1 METTAHHRPLALPQ
15 LRVVPTIG
23 ERRRIRGQGRRLN
36 DTLAAT
42 ESERLRWARELHDET
57 LQGMAALR
65 LLLGCALKA
74 PPEDATAVIRD
85 AVAQLESDIAA
96 LRAIIAD
103 LRPVALDDLGLEVAV
118 RTLVARAVA
127 RTGAEARVT
136 VDLADTHMDADLE
149 TVAYR
154 VAQEALTNV
163 TRHSGA
169 QHLTVDLAVRSGE
182 LQVTVTDD
190 GCGIADAPSGL
201 GLTGMRER
209 AALAS
214 GTLEI
219 SEPPGGGTAVTVSLP
234 LDDVRRPAG
243 WLT

>member
-1 METTAHHRPLALPQ
+1 METRAHRRPLDAPQ
-15 LRVVPTIG
+15 LRALPTIG
-23 ERRRIRGQGRRLN
+23 DRQRIRGEGRRLN

-85 AVAQLESDIAA
+85 AVAQLENDIAA

-103 LRPVALDDLGLEVAV
+103 LRPAALDELGLEVAV

-127 RTGAEARVT
+127 RTGAEAHVT
-136 VDLADTHMDADLE
+136 FDLTDTHLDADLE

-163 TRHSGA
+163 IRHSGA

-190 GCGIADAPSGL
+190 GCGIADAPTGL

-219 SEPPGGGTAVTVSLP
+219 AQPPDGGTALTLSLP
-234 LDDVRRPAG
+234 LNGVRRPAG